1 MQHESSGTRSGSH
14 RIGDRAE
21 LCAASFSTC
30 TQPVARHMAN
40 ASSAKQA
47 EHHIRSHARCTGSRY
62 GHASSDVRK
71 QTGCAPF
78 RADIRSSWLRGA
90 RPQTALLYS
99 LSLRNL
105 PNIDLTLAVNSFDH
119 RLLCNAH
126 QQTPRHTQR
135 HTQQHTRPRSSA
147 SHNHRQTARRT
158 HSLGKCSAATC

>member
-1 MQHESSGTRSGSH
+1 MQHESSGTRSGLH

-90 RPQTALLYS
+90 RPQTNPVRRIQCGAVTCQPLGVGHALAGLDTIVYVNDRGRS
-99 LSLRNL
+99 PRRMQRQSMRSRRGSTMTAIAFLSLQS
-105 PNIDLTLAVNSFDH
+105 V
-119 RLLCNAH
+119 
-126 QQTPRHTQR
+126 
-135 HTQQHTRPRSSA
+135 
-147 SHNHRQTARRT
+147 RT
-158 HSLGKCSAATC
+158 